1 MDLFSLFIAL
11 SAGSLSHY
19 IVTDFSGGGAV
30 NRPDQ
35 RPLLTV
41 AWPLFISFPKPDSSI
56 PLP

>member
-19 IVTDFSGGGAV
+19 IVTDFSSGGAI

-35 RPLLTV
+35 RPLLSV
-41 AWPLFISFPKPDSSI
+41 V
-56 PLP
+56 

>member
-35 RPLLTV
+35 RPLLSV
-41 AWPLFISFPKPDSSI
+41 LWPLFISFPKPDSSI